1 MNDPLIT
8 YQNPHHNIVLKC
20 LTQHDGSVTPQTL
33 DELLRV
39 YAQTS
44 YNAGVIGALSA
55 RASTIKASRFNPVAY
70 FRNLFK

>member
-8 YQNPHHNIVLKC
+8 YQHPQHNIVLKC

-33 DELLRV
+33 DELLRT
-39 YAQTS
+39 YAQVA
-44 YNAGVIGALSA
+44 YNAGAISAL
-55 RASTIKASRFNPVAY
+55 TVKATRFNPVAY